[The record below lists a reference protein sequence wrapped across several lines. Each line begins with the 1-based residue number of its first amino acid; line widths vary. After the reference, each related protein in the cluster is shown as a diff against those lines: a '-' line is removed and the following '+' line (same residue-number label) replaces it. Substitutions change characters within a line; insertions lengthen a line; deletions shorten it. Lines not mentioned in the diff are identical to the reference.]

1 MVPSTGTSDFNDEL
15 ALSGSPDLGRP
26 DEKGQRG
33 KLMMAA
39 ERNKKALEDGTYGK
53 GSLHTSE
60 VLGGDGPSN
69 PPPGDLAGLRIA
81 ALLDERG
88 QVKSRDVGGAD
99 ATAVYDRRQKRLDAT
114 SDGALTA
121 IRQGRLSAARE
132 RNSMVIVGAEASEG
146 KTTYAL
152 SASKSKDPSQK
163 ASYETMLVDI
173 RYKRIEN
180 AYETKLQASRKRARP
195 LEDAKAEEAQ
205 AIALVTDRKDPAA
218 QARDHERMIKA
229 RTRKLLDFY
238 GLKAS
243 KNAEPMTKAAL
254 VATAREEEPLGVIT
268 SKDGAK
274 AITEEEKEMLEMLR
288 SIGGPSAAAQAAVVA
303 EEDDGVNGDEE
314 KPKRLKIKD
323 ARQKEDIATARMGFL
338 FGVVSS

>member
-1 MVPSTGTSDFNDEL
+1 M
-15 ALSGSPDLGRP
+15 
-26 DEKGQRG
+26 
-33 KLMMAA
+33 
-39 ERNKKALEDGTYGK
+39 
-53 GSLHTSE
+53 
-60 VLGGDGPSN
+60 
-69 PPPGDLAGLRIA
+69 
-81 ALLDERG
+81 
-88 QVKSRDVGGAD
+88 
-99 ATAVYDRRQKRLDAT
+99 
-114 SDGALTA
+114 
-121 IRQGRLSAARE
+121 
-132 RNSMVIVGAEASEG
+132 
-146 KTTYAL
+146 
-152 SASKSKDPSQK
+152 
-163 ASYETMLVDI
+163 
-173 RYKRIEN
+173 
-180 AYETKLQASRKRARP
+180 
-195 LEDAKAEEAQ
+195 EDAKAEEAQ